1 MTLNL
6 LRLRA
11 ERIAKGMTQEEM
23 AERLGISRAAYAK
36 REAGIV
42 DVGANELAAIS
53 EILGIDRDHIS
64 IFLTYRPRLGTIT
77 KIKNGRRLKK
87 HAGNGQYSR

>member
-42 DVGANELAAIS
+42 DIGANELAAIS
-53 EILGIDRDHIS
+53 EVLGIDRDHIS
-64 IFLTYRPRLGTIT
+64 IFFDASSPI
-77 KIKNGRRLKK
+77 
-87 HAGNGQYSR
+87 GNDNEN

>member
-53 EILGIDRDHIS
+53 EILGIDRDQIS
-64 IFLTYRPRLGTIT
+64 IFFDVSSPI
-77 KIKNGRRLKK
+77 
-87 HAGNGQYSR
+87 GNDNEN

>member
-42 DVGANELAAIS
+42 DIGANELAAIS
-53 EILGIDRDHIS
+53 EVLGIDRDHIS
-64 IFLTYRPRLGTIT
+64 IFF
-77 KIKNGRRLKK
+77 
-87 HAGNGQYSR
+87 

>member
-11 ERIAKGMTQEEM
+11 ERIAKGMTQEDM

-42 DVGANELAAIS
+42 DVGANELAAIA
-53 EILGIDRDHIS
+53 EVLGINRDHIS
-64 IFLTYRPRLGTIT
+64 IFFDSSSPI
-77 KIKNGRRLKK
+77 
-87 HAGNGQYSR
+87 GNESKS

>member
-11 ERIAKGMTQEEM
+11 ERIAKGMTQEDM

-42 DVGANELAAIS
+42 DVGANELAAIA
-53 EILGIDRDHIS
+53 EVLGIDCDHIS
-64 IFLTYRPRLGTIT
+64 IFFNSSSPI
-77 KIKNGRRLKK
+77 
-87 HAGNGQYSR
+87 GNGSKG

>member
-11 ERIAKGMTQEEM
+11 ERIAKGITQEEM

-42 DVGANELAAIS
+42 DIGANELAAIS
-53 EILGIDRDHIS
+53 EVLGIDRDHIS
-64 IFLTYRPRLGTIT
+64 IFFDVSSPI
-77 KIKNGRRLKK
+77 
-87 HAGNGQYSR
+87 GNDNEN